1 MKMST
6 PSLATLVLL
15 LALLPAMA
23 VAQSSVTVYGVMD
36 LNVNVDQG
44 SRAAGRLV
52 QLSSGQTGQSG
63 SRLGFKGVE
72 DLGGGLSALFVL
84 EAGILP
90 DTGLSDQGGVLFG
103 RTAIVGLSGSAG
115 TVRLGRLATPAWTVQ
130 TRIDPFA
137 IGLAGDMSRLFGTTG
152 KRTDNTI
159 NYTSP
164 TANGASVELAYALG
178 EQAGDAA
185 KARQLGASVTYEK
198 GPLLLAASHHIAN
211 NNPAGLLPLVKTK
224 TSLIGAVYDLGPLA
238 VHFAYDA
245 NRNGLLLDTRD
256 LLIGVTVPVGQ
267 GKVMADMI
275 RKTDKVLADADARM
289 AAVAYI
295 HRLSARTSVYT
306 SYSHLSNSSK
316 AKYLV
321 ELAGRS
327 NTFYNVGMRHA
338 F

>member
-1 MKMST
+1 MTSST
-6 PSLATLVLL
+6 QFLAKLFLSLTF
-15 LALLPAMA
+15 LPAIAM
-23 VAQSSVTVYGVMD
+23 AQSTVTVYGVMD

-44 SRAAGRLV
+44 SKASGRVL

-72 DLGGGLSALFVL
+72 DLGGGMSALFVL

-103 RTAIVGLSGSAG
+103 RTAVVGVSGSAG
-115 TVRLGRLATPAWTVQ
+115 TLRLGRMATPVWTVQ
-130 TRIDPFA
+130 TKVDPFA

-159 NYTSP
+159 NFSS
-164 TANGASVELAYALG
+164 AAVGGLALELAYAVG

-185 KARQLGASVTYEK
+185 KARQLGGSLTYEN
-198 GPLLLAASHHIAN
+198 GPLLLAASHHVAN
-211 NNPAGLLPLVKTK
+211 SNPAGTAALVKTR
-224 TSLIGAVYDLGPLA
+224 TSLLGAVYDAGPLA
-238 VHFAYDA
+238 LHLAYDV
-245 NRNGLLLDTRD
+245 NQNGGPLDTRD
-256 LLIGVTVPVGQ
+256 LLVGVTVPVGQ
-267 GKVMADMI
+267 GKVMADVI
-275 RKTDKVLADADARM
+275 RKSDKVLANADARM
-289 AAVAYI
+289 VAVAYI

-306 SYSHLSNSSK
+306 SYSHLSNDSK
-316 AKYLV
+316 AKYQV

-327 NTFYNVGMRHA
+327 DTFYNLGMRHA

>member
-1 MKMST
+1 MKSNAV
-6 PSLATLVLL
+6 SLATLALL
-15 LALLPAMA
+15 LAFAPACAM
-23 VAQSSVTVYGVMD
+23 AQSSVTVYGVMD

-44 SRAAGRLV
+44 SKAAGRLI

-63 SRLGFKGVE
+63 SRIGFRGVE

-84 EAGILP
+84 EAGVLP

-103 RTAIVGLSGSAG
+103 RTAIVGVQGSAG
-115 TVRLGRLATPAWTVQ
+115 TVRLGRMATPSWTVQ
-130 TRIDPFA
+130 TKVDPFA

-164 TANGASVELAYALG
+164 SANGLTAELAYAAG

-185 KARQLGASVTYEK
+185 KARQVGGSLTYEH

-211 NNPAGLLPLVKTK
+211 SNPSGLLAIVKTK
-224 TSLIGAVYDLGPLA
+224 TSLIGAVYDFGPAAL
-238 VHFAYDA
+238 HFAYDV
-245 NRNGLLLDTRD
+245 NKNGLALDTRD
-256 LLIGVTVPVGQ
+256 LLVGVSIPVGQ
-267 GKVMADMI
+267 GKIMADVI
-275 RKTDKVLADADARM
+275 RKSDKVLADADARM
-289 AAVAYI
+289 AAIAYI
-295 HRLSARTSVYT
+295 HKLSARTSVYT
-306 SYSHLSNSSK
+306 SYSHLSNGSK
-316 AKYLV
+316 AKYQV

-327 NTFYNVGMRHA
+327 DTFYNVGMRHA